1 MNLLAD
7 DFSIF
12 LPKIKGW
19 VVVDIPKI
27 YVKQNLLN
35 IDIYKVMHVYRL
47 LAEVSEGDHIQSRE

>member
-1 MNLLAD
+1 MNVLAD

-12 LPKIKGW
+12 LPKIEGW